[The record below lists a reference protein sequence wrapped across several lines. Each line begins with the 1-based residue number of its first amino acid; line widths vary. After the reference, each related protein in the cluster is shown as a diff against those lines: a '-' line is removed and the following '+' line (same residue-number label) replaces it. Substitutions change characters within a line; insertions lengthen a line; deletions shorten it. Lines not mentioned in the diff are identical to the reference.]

1 MNITTLTD
9 IETTDLLKGKRK
21 MPKKFRP
28 HWEVMSDDSFNKTLK
43 LIIIILYAYAIF
55 EVAKE
60 LLS

>member
-1 MNITTLTD
+1 M
-9 IETTDLLKGKRK
+9 
-21 MPKKFRP
+21 MSKKFRP
-28 HWEVMSDDSFNKTLK
+28 LWEVMSDDSFNKTLK

>member
-1 MNITTLTD
+1 MRKD
-9 IETTDLLKGKRK
+9 ILY
-21 MPKKFRP
+21 MAKKNRP
-28 HWEVMSDDSFNKTLK
+28 HWDVMSDDSFNKTLK

>member
-1 MNITTLTD
+1 MA
-9 IETTDLLKGKRK
+9 
-21 MPKKFRP
+21 KKNKP

-43 LIIIILYAYAIF
+43 LVIIILYAYAVF

>member
-1 MNITTLTD
+1 MLTG
-9 IETTDLLKGKRK
+9 IEIIGLLKGKRK
-21 MPKKFRP
+21 MPKKQY
-28 HWEVMSDDSFNKTLK
+28 HDWVKASDDSFNKTLK

>member
-1 MNITTLTD
+1 M
-9 IETTDLLKGKRK
+9 
-21 MPKKFRP
+21 MSKKVRP

-43 LIIIILYAYAIF
+43 LIIIILYAYAVF